1 MEEISELLLR
11 LAAAGETPIYAA
23 VLVFARIG
31 AAAFLIPGLGNQMIP
46 QRVRLVGALA
56 LTAIVWPAAY
66 PAVLAAPGLE
76 GGTEMTFL
84 RLAGAEVTI
93 GIIIGIGARLII
105 MALQLAGSIAAQS
118 TAVAQIFGA
127 GVTPD
132 PMPAI
137 GNVLVVAALALAF
150 SQGLHIKIAISLVRS
165 YDIAPAGMF
174 PDPGMLAEWGIAR
187 AAGAF
192 ALAFSLAAPFVAT
205 AFAYNV
211 ALGAINRAMPQLM
224 VAFVGAPAITAGAL
238 LLLVFSGPPLLMH
251 WSGKLDAALSDP
263 MGPAP

>member
-1 MEEISELLLR
+1 MEPIGDVLMR

-23 VLVFARIG
+23 VLVFARVG
-31 AAAFLIPGLGNQMIP
+31 GAAFLIPGFGNQMIP
-46 QRVRLVGALA
+46 QRVRLVAALA

-66 PAVLAAPGLE
+66 PAVIAAPGLAGANE
-76 GGTEMTFL
+76 LSFL
-84 RLAGAEVTI
+84 RLLGAEATMGVI
-93 GIIIGIGARLII
+93 LGIGARLII

-118 TAVAQIFGA
+118 TSIAQIFGA

-150 SQGLHIKIAISLVRS
+150 SQGLHVKVAISLVRS
-165 YDIAPAGMF
+165 YEVAPAGVW
-174 PDPGMLAEWGIAR
+174 PDPSMLAEWGIAR
-187 AAGAF
+187 ASGAF
-192 ALAFSLAAPFVAT
+192 SLAFSLAAPFVAA

-238 LLLVFSGPPLLMH
+238 LLLVVAGPPMLKH
-251 WSGKLDAALSDP
+251 WSGKLDAVLADP
-263 MGPAP
+263 LGPSP